1 MAVLRVEEMFEKLG
15 VQGGF
20 SVANLVS
27 LFALVPGL
35 CILSAHQL
43 QTQNYEVP
51 LADVKMVMVM
61 RMRSAG
67 EIVFD
72 DSLWT

>member
-1 MAVLRVEEMFEKLG
+1 MFASKNNPYAVVRPEQIFERLG

-27 LFALVPGL
+27 LFALIPRL
-35 CILSAHQL
+35 CIISAHQL

-51 LADVKMVMVM
+51 LDGGVKVVMM
-61 RMRSAG
+61 
-67 EIVFD
+67 
-72 DSLWT
+72 L